1 VSDHSETRERIIGEI
16 LARRVSAIIRTDDA
30 GLARD
35 AMKAAVRGGFRIC
48 EFTLTTP
55 AALELVAEFSQDAN
69 LLVGAGTVLNAAEVR
84 AAVDAGAKFI
94 VSPVCDRDV
103 IIEVKAYGLVSIP
116 GCSTPTE
123 MLTAYRA
130 GADLIKLFPDPGDVV
145 DTIRAI
151 RGPMPFLRIFPTAG
165 VTADNLVEVLK
176 AGAVGAGFVRA
187 LFDPQDMASRNFAG
201 IERRAADIIRRLPPR

>member
-1 VSDHSETRERIIGEI
+1 MCDQTENREQIIGEI

-30 GLARD
+30 ELARG
-35 AMKAAVRGGFRIC
+35 AMRAAVNGGFRLC

-55 AALELVAEFSQDAN
+55 GALQLVAEFSKAPD

-84 AAVDAGAKFI
+84 AAVDAGAKFV
-94 VSPVCDRDV
+94 VSPVCDPDV
-103 IIEVKAYGLVSIP
+103 IIEVKAHGVVSIP
-116 GCSTPTE
+116 GCFTPTE

-130 GADLIKLFPDPGDVV
+130 GADFIKLFPDPGDVI

-165 VTADNLVEVLK
+165 VTADNLVEVLN

-187 LFDPQDMASRNFAG
+187 LFDPQDMASRNFAA
-201 IERRAADIIRRLPPR
+201 IERRAADIIGRLPRL